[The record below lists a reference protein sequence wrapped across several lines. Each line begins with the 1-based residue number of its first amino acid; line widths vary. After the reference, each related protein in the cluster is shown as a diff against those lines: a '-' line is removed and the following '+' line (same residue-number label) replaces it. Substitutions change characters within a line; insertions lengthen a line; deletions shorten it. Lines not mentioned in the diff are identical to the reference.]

1 MNKILQLFGRMR
13 YKKKPVVV
21 EAIQWNGDNRK
32 EVFDFCPLSYFTYN
46 PETDSLDLKIKTLEG
61 HMIATE
67 GDFII
72 KGVKG
77 EYYPCKPD
85 IFEITYDSID

>member
-13 YKKKPVVV
+13 YKKKPVVI

-46 PETDSLDLKIKTLEG
+46 PKTDSLDLKIKTLEG